1 MTAADFLTIRMLTLL
16 LSVFVF
22 AYFLLKK
29 RGTRATESE
38 PKEDPED
45 CVFFG
50 ASLITEGREYFP
62 DWSAAML
69 REFDAAIEPNL
80 EQYHAVAKVVAAQ
93 PRDKWAEVIREQL
106 AEH

>member
-29 RGTRATESE
+29 RGASATVSK
-38 PKEDPED
+38 PEDPED

-69 REFDAAIEPNL
+69 REFDHAIEPNL
-80 EQYHAVAKVVAAQ
+80 EQYHAVARVVAVQ